1 MSIKK
6 AGLRE
11 NRRIE
16 CISHLNLVD
25 FQYILSSAGF
35 CSGLTVPEWAPTGV
49 FAPVVS

>member
-16 CISHLNLVD
+16 CISYLNLVD
-25 FQYILSSAGF
+25 FQYILGSAGF
-35 CSGLTVPEWAPTGV
+35 CSGLTVPERAATG
-49 FAPVVS
+49 AKTPVVS